1 MEIVIIED
9 EKLVSDDLS
18 DILQSID
25 KTISIT
31 KIISSVKEAL
41 TYFKKGTTPQL
52 IFSDIQLGDGYSFE
66 IFNKLQH
73 TVPVIYC
80 TAFNQHALQA
90 FENNGIAYVLKPYTK
105 TTIKQALEKYK
116 LLKQNFTLQQ
126 HINYDDLRNALAA
139 NSPRPHSLLI
149 NNKNKIIPVK
159 ITDIAF
165 FTIEHKTTSLVT
177 FKNEKFNISHTLDE
191 LEEICGAD
199 FFRTNRQFLLN
210 KNAVKEVVHYSFR
223 KLFVNLYVDANVEVI
238 INKEKSTIF
247 LNWLKC

>member
-31 KIISSVKEAL
+31 RIISSVKEAL

-126 HINYDDLRNALAA
+126 HINYDDLRNALAE

-159 ITDIAF
+159 IIDIAF